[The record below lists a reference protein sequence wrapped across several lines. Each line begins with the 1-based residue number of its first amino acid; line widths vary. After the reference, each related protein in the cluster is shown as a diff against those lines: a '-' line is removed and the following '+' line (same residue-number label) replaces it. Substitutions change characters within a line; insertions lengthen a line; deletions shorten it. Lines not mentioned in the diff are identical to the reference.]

1 VTELELDELG
11 PATELALTPDQ
22 GRLLAVS
29 GVVSA
34 TPSPFDSGRWFVGP
48 AGKVGAVRIGDVM
61 VRIKPKVEIA
71 RLLFMLGYSCHG
83 AAWQASSVDVGEAPD
98 LVPAIAQA
106 LWRQVSRAIHQGLLP
121 GYVTCEDSSPVL
133 RGRLLESAQL
143 ARHHGLPLPLE
154 ISYDE
159 FTVDIRK
166 TRSCALPA
174 SGCCSSPGEGGVV
187 ADAAAPA
194 ARLRGRPLDT
204 ARRSRARM
212 ATDPHQRSLPR
223 GPTPGGASPAG
234 DLGGARCRT
243 RGRQRVPAQ
252 HAPAFRGLRHGRSA

>member
-1 VTELELDELG
+1 MTELELDELG

-133 RGRLLESAQL
+133 RGRLPGA
-143 ARHHGLPLPLE
+143 ARPSPRERAAG
-154 ISYDE
+154 
-159 FTVDIRK
+159 
-166 TRSCALPA
+166 PA
-174 SGCCSSPGEGGVV
+174 SR
-187 ADAAAPA
+187 AA
-194 ARLRGRPLDT
+194 T
-204 ARRSRARM
+204 A
-212 ATDPHQRSLPR
+212 
-223 GPTPGGASPAG
+223 AG
-234 DLGGARCRT
+234 DQLRRVHRGHPENQILRT
-243 RGRQRVPAQ
+243 ACERMLLVP
-252 HAPAFRGLRHGRSA
+252 G